1 MRGFVARQGQ
11 YVARLDAG
19 ERDVLAGI
27 ASDVGVMLGAV
38 PFRRAAR
45 AAAQAAEHAAQQALG
60 HTGEPSIEPT
70 VGQGGTPRSSAAS
83 AGADG
88 LPTSGW
94 PWEQEIE
101 PPQDPAVRRLLP
113 DGSLD
118 AEQAAEFRRLTEP
131 DLRARKVEGL
141 RTWWSALRTPGGRSG
156 DAVAVTAAEAPA
168 VAAALTDIRL
178 VLADRLGVVT
188 DEDAD
193 RLYDELALD
202 PGDDRAAQVRHA
214 FVGIYAV
221 LSELQETL
229 VGAMLADARARG
241 TSHRRPGGGP
251 PASG

>member
-45 AAAQAAEHAAQQALG
+45 AAAQAAESAAG
-60 HTGEPSIEPT
+60 TRDGGT
-70 VGQGGTPRSSAAS
+70 VGHGSTAAPSAGA

-251 PASG
+251 SASG

>member
-45 AAAQAAEHAAQQALG
+45 AAAQAAESAG
-60 HTGEPSIEPT
+60 TRDGGT
-70 VGQGGTPRSSAAS
+70 VGHDSTAASSAGA

>member
-45 AAAQAAEHAAQQALG
+45 AATQAAERAAQQALG
-60 HTGEPSIEPT
+60 QTVEPT
-70 VGQGGTPRSSAAS
+70 VEHGGTSSDTP

-88 LPTSGW
+88 LPVSGW
-94 PWEQEIE
+94 PWEQDIE
-101 PPQDPAVRRLLP
+101 PPEDPAVRRLLP

-202 PGDDRAAQVRHA
+202 PGDDHAAQVRHA

-241 TSHRRPGGGP
+241 TSHRRPGGGAS
-251 PASG
+251 ASG